1 MNKWKRRYYDS
12 LIDFSLVIET
22 LCTDY
27 KEIQDELFTERQK
40 TKEFKKR
47 ILDENRDLLAQQQA
61 NVELINKLKTEIF
74 LPNENEQELEKGNA
88 ALLTNTLMA
97 ESNKKLISLLVEKN
111 KTLFQLET
119 DLRELK
125 AIGNSEIRK
134 NKLNK

>member
-1 MNKWKRRYYDS
+1 MNKWKRRYHDS

-27 KEIQDELFTERQK
+27 KDIQDELFTERQK

-47 ILDENRDLLAQQQA
+47 ILDENRDLLAQQQS
-61 NVELINKLKTEIF
+61 NVVLINKLKTEIF
-74 LPNENEQELEKGNA
+74 LPNENKQELEKELEKGKENA
-88 ALLTNTLMA
+88 VLLTNTLMA
-97 ESNKKLISLLVEKN
+97 ESNKKLISLLVAKN

-119 DLRELK
+119 DLREL
-125 AIGNSEIRK
+125 RK

>member
-1 MNKWKRRYYDS
+1 MNKWKRRYHDS

-27 KEIQDELFTERQK
+27 KEIQDVLFTERQK

-47 ILDENRDLLAQQQA
+47 ILDENRDLLAQQQS
-61 NVELINKLKTEIF
+61 NVVLINKLKNEIF
-74 LPNENEQELEKGNA
+74 LPNENKQELEKEKGKENA
-88 ALLTNTLMA
+88 VLLTNTLMA
-97 ESNKKLISLLVEKN
+97 ESNKKLISLLVAKN

-119 DLRELK
+119 DLREL
-125 AIGNSEIRK
+125 RK

>member
-1 MNKWKRRYYDS
+1 MNKWKRRYHDS

-27 KEIQDELFTERQK
+27 KDIQDVLFTERQK

-47 ILDENRDLLAQQQA
+47 ILDENRDLLAQQQS
-61 NVELINKLKTEIF
+61 NVVLINKLKNEIF
-74 LPNENEQELEKGNA
+74 LPNENKQELEKELEKGKENA
-88 ALLTNTLMA
+88 VLLTNTLMA
-97 ESNKKLISLLVEKN
+97 ESNKKLISLLVAKN

-119 DLRELK
+119 DLREL
-125 AIGNSEIRK
+125 RK